1 MRSLVLIGSNEIF
14 VVLPSKKGVSM
25 SDVDFGVSSSAMVVL
40 NAPTWRFF
48 CCATVPCCVRN
59 DEKQRNS
66 FDVIF
71 STDSTAATG
80 ISSVPMS

>member
-25 SDVDFGVSSSAMVVL
+25 SDVDFGVASSAMVVL

-48 CCATVPCCVRN
+48 VVR
-59 DEKQRNS
+59 RYH
-66 FDVIF
+66 V
-71 STDSTAATG
+71 
-80 ISSVPMS
+80 V